1 MSFRCFEPASSCTQN
16 QKITGTS
23 QNLPGFDAS
32 LAAAALGQYLPLA
45 LQNRNL
51 NSLSRHSLSDPSSAA
66 RYPFAPFLKNLSALT
81 TNGKAEDTLSSLL
94 RSSTSA
100 ALINKAVDIPSF
112 CNNSRSEEIN
122 DIRRSRLQE
131 GVEISAPI
139 DLSSSNTIYGG
150 STGNGSSLNTS
161 RSDEEEDDENVDVL
175 SIDPP
180 SSPSDIEQW
189 SVDAVCEFVSN
200 VDSCQE
206 YQDVSYQIYNLIY
219 SFIILSKTISS
230 PIYMYIY
237 IPVTSYMRHCNLLNT
252 VL

>member
-1 MSFRCFEPASSCTQN
+1 MNGP
-16 QKITGTS
+16 S

-51 NSLSRHSLSDPSSAA
+51 NSLSRHSLSDSSSTS

-81 TNGKAEDTLSSLL
+81 TNGNAEDTLSSLL

-100 ALINKAVDIPSF
+100 SLINKAADIPSF
-112 CNNSRSEEIN
+112 CNNPRSEENN

-206 YQDVSYQIYNLIY
+206 YQDVSYQI
-219 SFIILSKTISS
+219 
-230 PIYMYIY
+230 
-237 IPVTSYMRHCNLLNT
+237 HLLNILVYDFKQNYFLAVYVYT
-252 VL
+252 

>member
-1 MSFRCFEPASSCTQN
+1 MNGP
-16 QKITGTS
+16 S

-206 YQDVSYQIYNLIY
+206 YQDVSYQIH
-219 SFIILSKTISS
+219 FT
-230 PIYMYIY
+230 
-237 IPVTSYMRHCNLLNT
+237 
-252 VL
+252 

>member
-1 MSFRCFEPASSCTQN
+1 MNGPSH
-16 QKITGTS
+16 
-23 QNLPGFDAS
+23 NLPGFDAS
-32 LAAAALGQYLPLA
+32 IAAAALGQYLPLA

-51 NSLSRHSLSDPSSAA
+51 NSLSRHSLSDSSSAA

-81 TNGKAEDTLSSLL
+81 TNGNAEDTLSSLL

-100 ALINKAVDIPSF
+100 SLINKAADIPSF
-112 CNNSRSEEIN
+112 CNNPRSEENN

-139 DLSSSNTIYGG
+139 DLSSSNPIYGG

-161 RSDEEEDDENVDVL
+161 RSDINDEEEDDENVDVL

-206 YQDVSYQIYNLIY
+206 YQDVSYQIY
-219 SFIILSKTISS
+219 T
-230 PIYMYIY
+230 
-237 IPVTSYMRHCNLLNT
+237 
-252 VL
+252 

>member
-1 MSFRCFEPASSCTQN
+1 MNGP
-16 QKITGTS
+16 S
-23 QNLPGFDAS
+23 QNLPGFEAS

-51 NSLSRHSLSDPSSAA
+51 NSLSRHGLSDPSSAS

-81 TNGKAEDTLSSLL
+81 TNGNAEDTLSSLL

-100 ALINKAVDIPSF
+100 ALINKTADIPSF
-112 CNNSRSEEIN
+112 CNNSRSEENN

-161 RSDEEEDDENVDVL
+161 RSDINDEEEDDENVDVL

-200 VDSCQE
+200 VESCQE
-206 YQDVSYQIYNLIY
+206 YQDVSYQIYFTRFQN
-219 SFIILSKTISS
+219 
-230 PIYMYIY
+230 
-237 IPVTSYMRHCNLLNT
+237 
-252 VL
+252 